1 MMHLA
6 LAFALAL
13 ATLRAIAG
21 KVVTCN
27 RWVTLIRSFTHFRV
41 IQSLKGSNKGH
52 TNIPPT
58 SAVEAVNWTSHGDP
72 GPRIKANIASSD
84 MRNETATPA
93 SSNPSNP
100 SNPRKPCWQ
109 AAYCG
114 EARRWN
120 WNKIGL
126 WANVNRF
133 EGGTNQSTWRNLVEQ
148 EAHSSHSVGKNS
160 NRLFTSEFVDVFST
174 FSNI

>member
-1 MMHLA
+1 MPHVFAWKSHEAMLHLA

-84 MRNETATPA
+84 MRNETATPV
-93 SSNPSNP
+93 SSNPGNP
-100 SNPRKPCWQ
+100 SSPRKPCWQ
-109 AAYCG
+109 AASCG
-114 EARRWN
+114 VKARELEQN
-120 WNKIGL
+120 WAL
-126 WANVNRF
+126 SQSWAKVVQF
-133 EGGTNQSTWRNLVEQ
+133 
-148 EAHSSHSVGKNS
+148 
-160 NRLFTSEFVDVFST
+160 
-174 FSNI
+174 